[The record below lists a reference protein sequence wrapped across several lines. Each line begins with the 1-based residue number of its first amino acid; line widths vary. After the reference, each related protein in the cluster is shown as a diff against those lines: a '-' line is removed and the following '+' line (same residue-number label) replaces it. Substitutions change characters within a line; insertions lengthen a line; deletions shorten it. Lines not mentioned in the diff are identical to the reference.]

1 MIDSFS
7 LELIGGN
14 VLSAVGSTSSGSS
27 SSSSSSIG
35 CVCCV
40 PCLYQV
46 IGAAAARSVDC
57 VQDSATAARRCEDA
71 EADEHWAD
79 GDIGAHSVRRWERWA
94 IGCATLAHSQKF
106 AAYCFPHHK
115 IFIVLKTDRFN
126 LNVTSNADFFRPKIH
141 PKPFGVLALRRLTLM
156 ELSGLSQTAW
166 LGGIRPPKGKVGV
179 KEKQGSAAENERIV
193 WKVRLHCRS
202 S

>member
-71 EADEHWAD
+71 EADEH
-79 GDIGAHSVRRWERWA
+79 
-94 IGCATLAHSQKF
+94 
-106 AAYCFPHHK
+106 
-115 IFIVLKTDRFN
+115 
-126 LNVTSNADFFRPKIH
+126 
-141 PKPFGVLALRRLTLM
+141 
-156 ELSGLSQTAW
+156 
-166 LGGIRPPKGKVGV
+166 
-179 KEKQGSAAENERIV
+179 
-193 WKVRLHCRS
+193 
-202 S
+202 